1 MASTPDELRAALDEA
16 HLPTLLMAMATL
28 SGDDTWLREEWRPA
42 APRGAE
48 EDNTG
53 GLPPEVQAE
62 IRAAAFELVLAWRAG
77 KPAADPPPPE
87 RLLSML
93 EISLG
98 PGTTLPPGI
107 APLLAEELGVASRD
121 VHIADPPPAD
131 EFHVVIIGGGFGGLC
146 AGIKLQAAGIAFT
159 ILEKNDELG
168 GTWHENT
175 YPGCAVDTPSHLYSF
190 SFAQRADWP
199 RYFARRDDLHAYLL
213 SLADDYGLR
222 PFLRCGREVES
233 IVWQD
238 DRHRWDV
245 TVRTAGGGRETL
257 SANVVISATGYLN
270 RPAYP
275 DIEGLDD
282 FAGPCMHTARWR
294 SDVEIAG
301 RRVAVLGTG
310 ASAMQLVPAIA
321 GVAERV
327 IVFQRSPQWGLPN
340 PNQPRAVPE
349 AMQLLM
355 RDVPGYLGWYR
366 LRLVW
371 NFGDRL
377 FPALQVDPDWPHP
390 DRAVNA
396 INDRHR
402 QFLTKYI
409 VSELG
414 DRTDLVDKC
423 LPTYPPYGKRPL
435 LDAGWFRTVARDDV
449 EVFTDRIRRITP
461 RGVVVESGEEIP
473 VDVLVLATGFQNL
486 NLLSPIEVRGR
497 SGRTLRETWGED
509 DGTAHLGI
517 TVPDF
522 PNLFLLLGPN
532 TIAGHGGSAAL
543 AIEMETRYIM
553 RMIARMVEDGITSVE
568 CRKDVHDAYVERID
582 DALSRTIWAHPGMTT
597 YYRNSR
603 GRVVSTM
610 PWTNSEYWHMT
621 REPDLDEFHVR

>member
-62 IRAAAFELVLAWRAG
+62 IRAAAFELILAWRAG
-77 KPAADPPPPE
+77 KPATDPPPPE

-98 PGTTLPPGI
+98 PGATLPPGI

-238 DRHRWDV
+238 DRHRWDI
-245 TVRTAGGGRETL
+245 TVRAGGGRETL

-377 FPALQVDPDWPHP
+377 FPALQIDPDWPHP

-409 VSELG
+409 LSELG

-449 EVFTDRIRRITP
+449 EVVTDRIRRITP